1 MALTDI
7 AVRKAAVRDKP
18 YRLSDEKG
26 LYLEIALSGSK
37 YWRWKFRFA
46 GKEKRLALGVY
57 PEVSLAEARA
67 ARDGAR
73 KLLASG
79 VDPSEARKAQ
89 KASRVELAENSFEA
103 IAREWFAKYA
113 PTWVDT
119 HADKII
125 RRLERDIFPW
135 VGSRPID
142 KVTAPILL
150 VCLRRIEG
158 RGAIETAHRALQNCG
173 QVFRYAIATGRAERD
188 PAADLRGALSPVVE
202 SHHASIT
209 DPKAIGALLRSIE
222 GYEGSLVTKC
232 ALRLAALVF
241 VRPGELR
248 KAEWAELDLDKA
260 EWRIP
265 AARMKMREVHIVPLA
280 TQAVTT
286 LRELHAL
293 TGHGRYVFPGART
306 NGRPMSENTVN
317 AALRRLGYAKD
328 EMTGHGFRS
337 MASTI
342 LNEQGWSR
350 DAIERQLAHGERN
363 NVRAA
368 YNFAEYLPERRR
380 MMQAWADYLDALTAP
395 NPDPEGPRQAA

>member
-1 MALTDI
+1 MPLTDL

-26 LYLEIALSGSK
+26 LYLEVALSGSK

-103 IAREWFAKYA
+103 VAREWFAKYA

-119 HADKII
+119 HSEKII

-150 VCLRRIEG
+150 VCLRRIED

-188 PAADLRGALSPVVE
+188 VSADLRGALSPVVE

-232 ALRLAALVF
+232 ALRLAALLF

-248 KAEWAELDLDKA
+248 KAEWAEFDLDKA

-265 AARMKMREVHIVPLA
+265 AKRMKMREVHIVPLA
-280 TQAVTT
+280 TQAMAI
-286 LRELHAL
+286 LRDLQAL

-342 LNEQGWSR
+342 LNEQNWSR

-380 MMQAWADYLDALTAP
+380 MMQAWAEYLDSMTATSR
-395 NPDPEGPRQAA
+395 N

>member
-1 MALTDI
+1 MALTDL
-7 AVRKAAVRDKP
+7 AVRKALVRDKP

-26 LYLEIALSGSK
+26 LYLEVALSGSK

-73 KLLASG
+73 KLLTSG

-103 IAREWFAKYA
+103 VAREWFAKYA

-119 HADKII
+119 HSDKII

-135 VGSRPID
+135 VGSKPID
-142 KVTAPILL
+142 KVSAPILL
-150 VCLRRIEG
+150 VCLRRIEE

-188 PAADLRGALSPVVE
+188 VSADLRGALSPVVE

-248 KAEWAELDLDKA
+248 KAEWAEFDLDKA

-265 AARMKMREVHIVPLA
+265 ASRMKMREVHIVPLA
-280 TQAVTT
+280 TQAVATVK
-286 LRELHAL
+286 ELQAL

-337 MASTI
+337 MASTL

-395 NPDPEGPRQAA
+395 NLDPAGPREAA

>member
-7 AVRKAAVRDKP
+7 VVRKAKAQDKP
-18 YRLSDEKG
+18 YRLADDKG
-26 LYLEIALSGSK
+26 MYLEVALSGSK
-37 YWRWKFRFA
+37 YWRWKYRFA

-57 PEVSLAEARA
+57 PEVSLAAVRE

-103 IAREWFAKYA
+103 VAREWFAKYA
-113 PTWVDT
+113 PTWVDS

-135 VGSRPID
+135 VRGRPVD
-142 KVTAPILL
+142 KVSAPVLL
-150 VCLRRIEG
+150 VCLRRIEA

-188 PAADLRGALSPVVE
+188 PSADLRGALAPVVE

-209 DPKAIGALLRSIE
+209 DPKAIGNLLRAIA

-248 KAEWAELDLDKA
+248 KAEWVEFDLGKA

-265 AARMKMREVHIVPLA
+265 ATRMKMREVHIVPLS
-280 TQAVTT
+280 TQASAT

-328 EMTGHGFRS
+328 EMTGRGFQHGVHHP
-337 MASTI
+337 
-342 LNEQGWSR
+342 
-350 DAIERQLAHGERN
+350 ERTRLEPGCD
-363 NVRAA
+363 RAA
-368 YNFAEYLPERRR
+368 TGARGKKQRACSLQFCGVSARAA
-380 MMQAWADYLDALTAP
+380 QDDASVGRLS
-395 NPDPEGPRQAA
+395 

>member
-1 MALTDI
+1 MALTDL
-7 AVRKAAVRDKP
+7 AVRKATVRDKP

-26 LYLEIALSGSK
+26 LYLEVALSGSK

-73 KLLASG
+73 KLLTSG

-103 IAREWFAKYA
+103 VAREWFAKYA
-113 PTWVDT
+113 PSWVDT
-119 HADKII
+119 HSDKII

-135 VGSRPID
+135 VGSKPID
-142 KVTAPILL
+142 KVSAPILL
-150 VCLRRIEG
+150 VCLRRIEE

-188 PAADLRGALSPVVE
+188 VSADLRGALSPVVE

-248 KAEWAELDLDKA
+248 KAEWAEFELEKA

-265 AARMKMREVHIVPLA
+265 ASRMKMREVHIVPLA
-280 TQAVTT
+280 TQAVAT
-286 LRELHAL
+286 LKELQAL

-380 MMQAWADYLDALTAP
+380 MMQAWADYLDVLTKS
-395 NPDPEGPRQAA
+395 NIGG

>member
-1 MALTDI
+1 MALTDL

-26 LYLEIALSGSK
+26 LYLEVALSRSK
-37 YWRWKFRFA
+37 YWRWKFRFG

-57 PEVSLAEARA
+57 PEVTLAEART

-79 VDPSEARKAQ
+79 VDPSEARRAQ

-103 IAREWFAKYA
+103 VAREWFAKYA
-113 PTWVDT
+113 PTWVAT
-119 HADKII
+119 HADKIL

-135 VGSRPID
+135 VGSRPVD
-142 KVTAPILL
+142 KVSAPVLL
-150 VCLRRIEG
+150 VCLRRIEE

-173 QVFRYAIATGRAERD
+173 KVFRYAIATGRAERD
-188 PAADLRGALSPVVE
+188 VSADLRGALSPVVE

-209 DPKAIGALLRSIE
+209 DPKAIRALLRSIE
-222 GYEGSLVTKC
+222 GYEGSFVTKC
-232 ALRLAALVF
+232 ALRLAALAF

-248 KAEWAELDLDKA
+248 KADWAEFDLDKA

-280 TQAVTT
+280 TQAVAT
-286 LRELHAL
+286 LKELLAL

-363 NVRAA
+363 NVCAA

-380 MMQAWADYLDALTAP
+380 MMQAWADYLDTLAIP
-395 NPDPEGPRQAA
+395 NGVPTPTMKSA